1 MFFFFENVWFLVEI
15 DRVNLVSWRQMS
27 KSDRFV
33 PATSGF
39 IVTHIFSSRQW
50 RIMIKKVARPSKTCR
65 CLYRRTL
72 NVHLRRFNAA
82 IRFQDGGG
90 SRQQQPKDPPRM
102 KCCTIWIWRFSG
114 GFLFFFFVGD
124 AQGGPAGPRLLWKS
138 GGSDGWHSVTV
149 WVGHFQ
155 SADADWQQVAFC
167 VISIG
172 PMCGPPPRQSIFCIN
187 KDKAH
192 KRRRAEIEK
201 IFNAAPL
208 RRMHFS
214 LNILFF
220 FTELYCRHGAGT

>member
-1 MFFFFENVWFLVEI
+1 M
-15 DRVNLVSWRQMS
+15 
-27 KSDRFV
+27 
-33 PATSGF
+33 
-39 IVTHIFSSRQW
+39 
-50 RIMIKKVARPSKTCR
+50 
-65 CLYRRTL
+65 
-72 NVHLRRFNAA
+72 
-82 IRFQDGGG
+82 
-90 SRQQQPKDPPRM
+90 
-102 KCCTIWIWRFSG
+102 
-114 GFLFFFFVGD
+114 
-124 AQGGPAGPRLLWKS
+124 
-138 GGSDGWHSVTV
+138 

-220 FTELYCRHGAGT
+220 SLNFIADMGPGRRPAVAIIGFLGSVVSVFAAKYCL

>member
-1 MFFFFENVWFLVEI
+1 
-15 DRVNLVSWRQMS
+15 MS

-33 PATSGF
+33 PATSGV

-114 GFLFFFFVGD
+114 GFLFFFFCWRRARWAGRSPTVMKKWGVRWVTFCDCVGRTFSISRRRL
-124 AQGGPAGPRLLWKS
+124 AAGRLLCYFHWA
-138 GGSDGWHSVTV
+138 DV
-149 WVGHFQ
+149 WSPATAVDFLH
-155 SADADWQQVAFC
+155 
-167 VISIG
+167 
-172 PMCGPPPRQSIFCIN
+172 
-187 KDKAH
+187 
-192 KRRRAEIEK
+192 
-201 IFNAAPL
+201 
-208 RRMHFS
+208 
-214 LNILFF
+214 
-220 FTELYCRHGAGT
+220 

>member
-1 MFFFFENVWFLVEI
+1 
-15 DRVNLVSWRQMS
+15 
-27 KSDRFV
+27 
-33 PATSGF
+33 
-39 IVTHIFSSRQW
+39 
-50 RIMIKKVARPSKTCR
+50 MIKKVARPSKTCR

-220 FTELYCRHGAGT
+220 FHWTLLPTWGRDVGQLLPSLASSALSFLCLLLNIAFDMDTFLWSL